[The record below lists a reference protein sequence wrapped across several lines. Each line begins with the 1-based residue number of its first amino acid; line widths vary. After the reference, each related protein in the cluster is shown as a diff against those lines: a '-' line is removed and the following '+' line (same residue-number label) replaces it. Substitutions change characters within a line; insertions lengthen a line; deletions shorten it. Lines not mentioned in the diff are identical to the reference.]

1 MRDDI
6 PEDPPLTPEQE
17 KLVSKL
23 SPEDINIIDAA
34 LMKNITNQ
42 WRKLARVIGTTM
54 RDLEDNYYG
63 LPDLFY
69 GERVRALKESNLFES
84 QGDLR
89 KMRYSEVRLSQ
100 K

>member
-6 PEDPPLTPEQE
+6 PQDPPLTPDQE
-17 KLVSKL
+17 KLIATL
-23 SPEDINIIDAA
+23 SADDLKVIDAA
-34 LMKNITNQ
+34 LMKNITGQ
-42 WRKLARVIGTTM
+42 WRKMARVIGTTM
-54 RDLEDNYYG
+54 LDLEGKYYG

-69 GERVRALKESNLFES
+69 GERVRALKEENLFES

-89 KMRYSEVRLSQ
+89 KMRYSEVRLAQ

>member
-6 PEDPPLTPEQE
+6 PEDPPLSPEQK
-17 KLVSKL
+17 KLVAKL
-23 SPEDINIIDAA
+23 SPEDKKIIDAA
-34 LMKNITNQ
+34 LMRNITDQ
-42 WRKLARVIGTTM
+42 WRKVGRVIGATM
-54 RDLEDNYYG
+54 KDLEDNYYG

-69 GERVRALKESNLFES
+69 GERVRALKERNLFES

-89 KMRYSEVRLSQ
+89 KMRYSEVRLPQ